1 MIHFD
6 IRTVYIRFIGT
17 HKEYDKIDCSKIR
30 LLAKVL
36 LCCIGINEC
45 GNESNSK
52 PKTRMATI
60 VVLCNVL

>member
-1 MIHFD
+1 M
-6 IRTVYIRFIGT
+6 
-17 HKEYDKIDCSKIR
+17 KKIYSTIVICLWSLCGFAQNINR

-45 GNESNSK
+45 DNESNSK

-60 VVLCNVL
+60 VVLC